1 MQNEHNNFLI
11 VTASIGAGHNRA
23 AQAIAA
29 EIKAENP
36 TAKIHIVDFRNK
48 FEFDSNAVVEI
59 HASVYAETFNVSRQ
73 AAHEAILEGAVHPE
87 FVESV

>member
-36 TAKIHIVDFRNK
+36 TANIHIVD
-48 FEFDSNAVVEI
+48 
-59 HASVYAETFNVSRQ
+59 
-73 AAHEAILEGAVHPE
+73 
-87 FVESV
+87 

>member
-36 TAKIHIVDFRNK
+36 TAKIHIVDFMSTKTAYLNNMLK
-48 FEFDSNAVVEI
+48 L
-59 HASVYAETFNVSRQ
+59 
-73 AAHEAILEGAVHPE
+73 IL
-87 FVESV
+87 